1 MKNYEVFS
9 TTADVGIRIR
19 GRGYAG
25 LFQSALDGFNLLL
38 FDETIDHRTLDRG
51 IPLDAHPFRFH
62 GDSCEN
68 ILVNFLAEI
77 LFLLQTRDKI
87 TAGIKVKTASET
99 FLDADLLIIPRD
111 RDPEMD
117 IKSVTYHNLAV
128 REENGVKS
136 AEVVFDI

>member
-1 MKNYEVFS
+1 MKNCEIFS

-19 GRGYAG
+19 GRGYTG

-38 FDETIDHRTLDRG
+38 FGETIDHRTLDHR
-51 IPLDAHPFRFH
+51 IPLDAYPFQFR
-62 GDSCEN
+62 GDGCEN
-68 ILVNFLAEI
+68 ILVNLLAEI

-87 TAGIKVKTASET
+87 TAGITVKTASET

-111 RDPEMD
+111 RDPGMD
-117 IKSVTYHNLAV
+117 IKSVTYHNLIV
-128 REENGVKS
+128 KEEGGIKS